1 MTTVATTSRGSERS
15 RLVRNGSPR
24 VLRVVTAFLHVCVC
38 VLAVF
43 SVCSGRFDLW
53 MDLRLLG
60 PTFTAFMQTFWA
72 VTVLLV
78 PFFAGPRLSGIRR
91 PRWVQRGGSAMWATV
106 LLWPTC
112 FLVLCL
118 VVNTVYWFVL
128 VARNVYEFHI
138 PITLLAALLLGV
150 WVLFTREWLRLSL
163 QISRIVPAR
172 RRAQAAAVLV
182 AAVAVVSALI
192 FFLLLT
198 YQNPPLHPVDLA
210 VVLGNRVLPDGTAS
224 APLEERTLAAIDLY
238 QRGIAKHLFLSGA
251 VWDAKRLGEH
261 QLNEVAAMREV
272 CIAHGLPESALTLDP
287 IGINTRA
294 TADNAHAFM
303 KANGYTSAVVCT
315 SNYHLF
321 RTVLAF
327 RQAGISAFG
336 VASVQTVWTPADPYE
351 TVRDLVG
358 IAVYALDPSYR
369 PSKVI
374 AMHIEHPHV
383 VVRKSANTLELFDGS
398 SLFKTYPCITGGAL
412 GDKSTEGDRRT
423 PIGQFHIVYK
433 NPMSKFHLSMGLD

>member
-1 MTTVATTSRGSERS
+1 
-15 RLVRNGSPR
+15 
-24 VLRVVTAFLHVCVC
+24 
-38 VLAVF
+38 
-43 SVCSGRFDLW
+43 
-53 MDLRLLG
+53 
-60 PTFTAFMQTFWA
+60 
-72 VTVLLV
+72 
-78 PFFAGPRLSGIRR
+78 
-91 PRWVQRGGSAMWATV
+91 
-106 LLWPTC
+106 
-112 FLVLCL
+112 
-118 VVNTVYWFVL
+118 
-128 VARNVYEFHI
+128 VYEFHI

-172 RRAQAAAVLV
+172 RRAQAAAAFV
-182 AAVAVVSALI
+182 AAVALASALV

-198 YQNPPLHPVDLA
+198 YQNPPQQPVDLA

-238 QRGIAKHLFLSGA
+238 QRGMAKHLFLSGA
-251 VWDAKRLGEH
+251 VWDAKRPGEH

-272 CIAHGLPESALTLDP
+272 CIAHGIPESAFTLDP

-294 TADNAHAFM
+294 TADNAHVFM

-336 VASVQTVWTPADPYE
+336 VASVQTVWTPVDPYE
-351 TVRDLVG
+351 AVRDLVG
-358 IAVYALDPSYR
+358 IVVYTLDPHYR
-369 PSKVI
+369 PSKVV
-374 AMHIEHPHV
+374 AMHIDHPRI

-398 SLFKTYPCITGGAL
+398 SLFKTYPCITGGAP
-412 GDKSTEGDRRT
+412 GDKATEGDRRT

-433 NPMSKFHLSMGLD
+433 NPMSKFHLSMGLDYPNREDAERGLREKLITKEQYDGILAALDSDLSLDVNQKKLWYTALGGEIFLHGHAEGRTGTAGCVALANPDIEELYAILPIGTPVEIRP